1 MHGGGEMRIAVSAG
15 EVSGEQHLS
24 RVVRALRELH
34 PNVEV
39 KGMAGAA
46 TQQAGA
52 ELVIDCYRKGAT
64 MGFSEL
70 VRSAGSIFTSFSAM
84 KRLIV
89 EWRPDVLV
97 LVDYPDFNLRLARV
111 AHEHGVRVLYYAP
124 PKVWAWRASRVKKIA
139 AYVDRVAAIFPFE
152 KEFYATRGY
161 TPVTYVG
168 HPLGD
173 RLSNV
178 ILDQPRNDTLLLL
191 PGSRKFEV
199 ERILPPALRV
209 WVRLRRDHPTL
220 KTRVVLAPN
229 MPIDWVKGVAGSV
242 VEKTLLE
249 EIEWTTEEALTE
261 MTRARV
267 GILKS
272 GTCNLEGAIAG
283 LPFVSVYSGS
293 WFSNLLVSL
302 FVSLEEY
309 SPVNIMR
316 SGTVREVMQV
326 NIDVR
331 ALEAEVRR
339 LLDDGEYRA
348 RVESGLSEVR
358 ASLAACDASSAGS
371 DSRTDSHSS
380 VARRVA
386 ALALELGAKAGKECR
401 AVNQAPVAQ

>member
-1 MHGGGEMRIAVSAG
+1 MRIAVSAG

-24 RVVRALRELH
+24 RVVRALRELQ
-34 PNVEV
+34 PNLEV

-46 TQQAGA
+46 TQEAGA
-52 ELVIDCYRKGAT
+52 ELIIDCYRKGAT

-89 EWRPDVLV
+89 EWRPDILV

-111 AHEHGVRVLYYAP
+111 AHEHGVRVLYYVP
-124 PKVWAWRASRVKKIA
+124 PKVWAWRANRVKKIA

-152 KEFYATRGY
+152 KDFYAARGY
-161 TPVTYVG
+161 TAVTYVG

-173 RLSNV
+173 RLANV
-178 ILDQPRNDTLLLL
+178 RLDQPRNDTLLLL

-199 ERILPPALRV
+199 ECILPSALRV
-209 WVRLRRDHPTL
+209 WVGLRRDHPTL

-229 MPIDWVKGVAGSV
+229 MSLEWVKGIAGSV
-242 VEKTLLE
+242 VEKTLLD

-261 MTRARV
+261 MMRARV

-302 FVSLEEY
+302 FVSLKEF

-331 ALEAEVRR
+331 ALEAEVRS

-358 ASLAACDASSAGS
+358 ASLASCDTSSGES
-371 DSRTDSHSS
+371 DSHGS

-386 ALALELGAKAGKECR
+386 ALALELGAKGGNECL
-401 AVNQAPVAQ
+401 ALNQAPDARVAPSKGL